1 MNDSPEVTFVFKT
14 RQDGYS
20 ENINYPREHYYYF
33 HNFLK
38 NYKSNIIEEQEPNIL
53 LNIFF
58 KILRKLTNLPFFTE
72 KYLSLKNIKILK
84 KSDNIVIT
92 NQNIYFSLLPIIY
105 ILKMLNKETNVFI
118 FAMGINEN
126 LKINSK
132 IIKKLFFENV
142 DLIFFISK
150 GEKRNFEENYHKYSK
165 KFKYIPF
172 SIDTNFWNSKQNLK
186 QKTKILF
193 VGNDYFRDFKFLRKL
208 VESMPFEEFVIVS
221 SNHMLNFNN
230 FKNVIHFNS
239 NFHNQRL
246 TNIQLIKLFEEAYV
260 SIIPLKNSFQPSGQ
274 SVALQS
280 MSMKVPV
287 IISKTNGFWDNEN
300 FKNEKNIILVKEN
313 NLEVW
318 KEEILNLK
326 NNTIFNN
333 KLTSKAYEVL
343 LEHYD
348 IEKNYALLRKYFSF

>member
-1 MNDSPEVTFVFKT
+1 MNESPEVTYVFKT

-20 ENINYPREHYYYF
+20 ENNKYPREHYYYF

-38 NYKSNIIEEQEPNIL
+38 NYKSNIIEEQDSSIL
-53 LNIFF
+53 LTIFF
-58 KILRKLTNLPFFTE
+58 DTLRKLTKLPLFTE
-72 KYLSLKNIKILK
+72 KYLSFKNIKILK
-84 KSDNIVIT
+84 KSDKIVIT

-126 LKINSK
+126 LNINSK
-132 IIKKLFFENV
+132 ILQKLFFENV

-150 GEKRNFEENYHKYSK
+150 GEKSNFEENYHKYNN

-193 VGNDYFRDFKFLRKL
+193 VGNDYFRDFKFLSKL
-208 VESMPFEEFVIVS
+208 VESMPSEEFVIVS

-230 FKNVIHFNS
+230 FKNVIHINS
-239 NFHNQRL
+239 NFHNQKL

-287 IISKTNGFWDNEN
+287 IISKTNGFWDNDN
-300 FKNEKNIILVKEN
+300 FKNEKNIILVNEN
-313 NLEVW
+313 NIKVW

-326 NNTIFNN
+326 NNTIFSDN
-333 KLTSKAYEVL
+333 LTLKAYEVL
-343 LEHYD
+343 LKHYD
-348 IEKNYALLRKYFSF
+348 IEKNYDLLRKYF